1 MTLTSEELE
10 ISILR
15 RKLMNRTFYYYQAF
29 HKTHIHHYPY
39 HLSMCQLYHICLE
52 FPGLISILNVWRNK
66 TVYSRVVSS
75 RVVRGS
81 TGDWGVT
88 GTELSLTVG
97 HTGGV
102 TSHSH
107 SMIFILQ
114 LSIQIVPWKYRDF
127 TPINKF
133 PGIEIHFYYDGSSP
147 GASSLTHRS
156 LLYIIICDPCD
167 V

>member
-1 MTLTSEELE
+1 MY
-10 ISILR
+10 
-15 RKLMNRTFYYYQAF
+15 RTFSHYHAF
-29 HKTHIHHYPY
+29 QKNHIHYYHY
-39 HLSMCQLYHICLE
+39 HVSMCQSYHICLE

-75 RVVRGS
+75 RVVGGS

-97 HTGGV
+97 HIGGSYQPLSLPDV
-102 TSHSH
+102 MIT
-107 SMIFILQ
+107 IFILQ

-127 TPINKF
+127 SPINKF
-133 PGIEIHFYYDGSSP
+133 PGTEIHFYYDGSSP